1 MNKKICVVGA
11 GSWGKNHI
19 RTLYEMDC
27 LGGIVESEK
36 NNKRIIG
43 ELYKRVKTFSNIE
56 QALSEDFDG
65 FVVATPA
72 ETHFEIS
79 KKIILSK
86 KPILIE
92 KPMTLSIEDAKN
104 IIHLAKE
111 NNVNVMV
118 GHVLLF
124 HPAMRKIKNMID
136 NNTIGKLQYIYSNRL
151 NLGKIRTEENV
162 FWSFAPHDI
171 SIFQYLTNSYPTK
184 IEASGSVFLQ
194 KGIHDSTMTN
204 FEYDNGVKGHI
215 FVSWL
220 HPFKEHRLVVIGSEA
235 MISFED
241 SKDDKPLTLYSKKI
255 DLSSGIPEKIEGE
268 TKKINYEKIPPL
280 NIELEYFLKH
290 LNNQKPSIA
299 NMNDGLDTVKILV
312 EASQQLLV

>member
-11 GSWGKNHI
+11 GHWGKNHI
-19 RTLYEMDC
+19 RTLYEMNC
-27 LGGIVESEK
+27 LHGVVEHEK
-36 NNKRIIG
+36 NNRLLIKR
-43 ELYKRVKTFSNIE
+43 LYSGIKIYSKTEEAIFD
-56 QALSEDFDG
+56 DFDG
-65 FVVATPA
+65 FVIATPA

-79 KKIILSK
+79 KKIIKSK
-86 KPILIE
+86 KPVLIE
-92 KPMTLSIEDAKN
+92 KPMALSIKDAN
-104 IIHLAKE
+104 TIIQLAKE

-124 HPAMRKIKNMID
+124 HPAIRKIKDMID
-136 NNTIGKLQYIYSNRL
+136 NNAIGKLQYIYSNRL
-151 NLGKIRTEENV
+151 NLGKVRTEENV

-184 IEASGSVFLQ
+184 IQASGSIFLQ

-204 FEYDNGVKGHI
+204 FEYNNGVKGHI

-241 SKDDKPLTLYSKKI
+241 SKNDKPLTLYSKKI
-255 DLSSGIPEKIEGE
+255 DISSGIPEKIEGD
-268 TKKINYEKIPPL
+268 TKKIIYEKKMPL
-280 NIELEYFLKH
+280 KIELEYFLNHLDKH
-290 LNNQKPSIA
+290 KPNMA
-299 NMNDGLDTVKILV
+299 NMYDGLGTVKILV
-312 EASQQLLV
+312 EASQQLMK

>member
-11 GSWGKNHI
+11 GQWGRNHI
-19 RTLYEMDC
+19 RTLFKMDS
-27 LGGIVESEK
+27 LGGVVEPEK
-36 NNKRIIG
+36 NNRRLIEK
-43 ELYKRVKTFSNIE
+43 LYKGVKTYETIE
-56 QALSEDFDG
+56 DAFFDNFDG

-72 ETHFEIS
+72 ETHFQIS

-86 KPILIE
+86 KPVLIE
-92 KPMTLSIEDAKN
+92 KPMTLSTKDAEE

-111 NNVNVMV
+111 HNVNVMV

-124 HPAMRKIKNMID
+124 HPAIQKIKEMIE

-151 NLGKIRTEENV
+151 NLGKIRIEENV

-171 SIFQYLTNSYPTK
+171 AIFQYLTNSYPFK
-184 IEASGSVFLQ
+184 MQASGSVFLQ

-204 FEYDNGVKGHI
+204 FEYENGVKGHI

-241 SKDDKPLTLYSKKI
+241 SKNDKPLLLYSKKI
-255 DLSSGIPEKIEGE
+255 DLSSGIPEKIEGD
-268 TKKINYEKIPPL
+268 TKKINYEKKMPL
-280 NIELEYFLKH
+280 ELELKYFLKH
-290 LNNQKPSIA
+290 LGSQKPQIA
-299 NMNDGLDTVKILV
+299 TMDDGLNTVKILV
-312 EASQQLLV
+312 QASQQLIK